1 MTKLSFHKRGTGPAL
16 ILIHAFPFS
25 SAMWDELIASLSDLD
40 ISIATI
46 DLPGFGRSPNAEWT
60 MESICEDLY
69 TAITDEG
76 VDRPVLCGLSM
87 GGYIALS
94 YCKQYPLTVAGL
106 ILADTKA
113 AADSE
118 EVKQDREKFAQD
130 ALKRGAIAGIE
141 RNLAKMT
148 SDATKANAPDVAKQI
163 ETWMREADPQAIAN
177 ALRAMAG
184 RPDTMELLPTIAVPV
199 LLIVGADDPVTT
211 PLEME
216 KMAAVLPTAT
226 LVMISDASH
235 MSVTEK
241 PGEFAGAVR
250 NYLVSL

>member
-1 MTKLSFHKRGTGPAL
+1 MLNFHHRGAGRTL

-25 SAMWDELIASLSDLD
+25 SAMWEELIVSLSDLD

-46 DLPGFGRSPNAEWT
+46 DLPGFGGSPNAEWT
-60 MESICEDLY
+60 MESICESLFE
-69 TAITDEG
+69 AITSEG
-76 VDRPVLCGLSM
+76 LERPVLCGLSM
-87 GGYIALS
+87 GGYITLS
-94 YCKQYPLTVAGL
+94 YCKHYPLTVAGL

-113 AADSE
+113 AADSD
-118 EVKQDREKFAQD
+118 EVKLDREKFAQD
-130 ALKRGAIAGIE
+130 TLKRGAIAATE

-148 SDATKANAPDVAKQI
+148 SDWTKANAPEVAKQI
-163 ETWMREADPQAIAN
+163 ETWMLDADPQAIAN

-211 PLEME
+211 PVEME
-216 KMAAVLPTAT
+216 KMAALLPIAT
-226 LVMISDASH
+226 IVKIPDASH

-241 PGEFAGAVR
+241 PGEFAATVR
-250 NYLVSL
+250 QYLGVSS